1 MEAAGYTAQE
11 AAEIKGEVEHFSKMR
26 QEIKLASG
34 DDVDMK
40 QYEPAMRRLLDTYIK
55 ADDSETVIDF
65 EELGLIELIV
75 EKAKLNPAEASSK
88 SVPEAMAETI
98 ENNMRKVIIDEQ
110 PINPKYYE
118 KMSEL
123 LDALIAQRREE
134 AISYAEYLEEV
145 KKLAANITQPEGTT
159 TYPRSMDSRGKQSL
173 YDNYGKD
180 EILVTKIDTAV
191 HSTKKDGWKSNPI
204 KTRNVKYAVE
214 EQVAGYELEIDGLVD
229 LIKKQPEYD

>member
-1 MEAAGYTAQE
+1 
-11 AAEIKGEVEHFSKMR
+11 MR
-26 QEIKLASG
+26 QEIKLASK
-34 DDVDMK
+34 DEVDMK

-75 EKAKLNPAEASSK
+75 AKAKLNPPSTQVK
-88 SVPEAMAETI
+88 TTPEAMAETI
-98 ENNMRKVIIDEQ
+98 ENNMRKVIIDGQ

-134 AISYAEYLEEV
+134 AISYEEYLQEV
-145 KKLAANITQPEGTT
+145 KKLAENITQPEGTT
-159 TYPRSMDSRGKQSL
+159 TYPDSMDTRGKQSL

-180 EILVTKIDTAV
+180 EILVTKVDTAV

-214 EQVAGYELEIDGLVD
+214 EQTASYDVDIDGLMD
-229 LIKKQPEYD
+229 LIKNQPEYD

>member
-1 MEAAGYTAQE
+1 
-11 AAEIKGEVEHFSKMR
+11 
-26 QEIKLASG
+26 LASG

-75 EKAKLNPAEASSK
+75 EKAKLNPAEPSSK

-145 KKLAANITQPEGTT
+145 KELAEKMVKPAAA
-159 TYPRSMDSRGKQSL
+159 TYPSSMDTRGKQSL
-173 YDNYGKD
+173 YDNL
-180 EILVTKIDTAV
+180 ESNEELVTRIDTAIRY
-191 HSTKKDGWKSNPI
+191 TKKAAWKDNRF
-204 KTRNVKYAVE
+204 KYRDVENAVREELGEYTADVKA
-214 EQVAGYELEIDGLVD
+214 LMDLV
-229 LIKKQPEYD
+229 KNQSEYD